1 MQHSNYQ
8 SGSMYQ
14 PPAPNKRSAGMET
27 AAFVLG
33 IVSLA
38 TCACIY
44 TSVVC
49 GALAIMFASL
59 SKGGATSMSNRA
71 RYALILGLIGLI
83 ATIIMYTTT
92 FAYAIHTYG
101 SIENLLKEYCNLTGM
116 DFNEL
121 YGDLFAQ

>member
-1 MQHSNYQ
+1 
-8 SGSMYQ
+8 
-14 PPAPNKRSAGMET
+14 MET

-49 GALAIMFASL
+49 GALAIMFALL

-83 ATIIMYTTT
+83 ATIIMYMTT

>member
-1 MQHSNYQ
+1 
-8 SGSMYQ
+8 
-14 PPAPNKRSAGMET
+14 MET

-33 IVSLA
+33 IISLA
-38 TCACIY
+38 TCVCIY

-49 GALAIMFASL
+49 GALAIMFALL

-92 FAYAIHTYG
+92 FVYTIHTYG

-121 YGDLFAQ
+121 YGNLFAQ

>member
-1 MQHSNYQ
+1 MQYSNYQ

-49 GALAIMFASL
+49 GALAIMFALL

-101 SIENLLKEYCNLTGM
+101 SIENLL
-116 DFNEL
+116 
-121 YGDLFAQ
+121 

>member
-1 MQHSNYQ
+1 
-8 SGSMYQ
+8 
-14 PPAPNKRSAGMET
+14 
-27 AAFVLG
+27 
-33 IVSLA
+33 
-38 TCACIY
+38 
-44 TSVVC
+44 
-49 GALAIMFASL
+49 
-59 SKGGATSMSNRA
+59 MSNRA

-92 FAYAIHTYG
+92 FAYAIYTYG

>member
-1 MQHSNYQ
+1 MQYSNYQ

-49 GALAIMFASL
+49 GALAIMFALL

-83 ATIIMYTTT
+83 STIIMYTTT

-101 SIENLLKEYCNLTGM
+101 SIENLLKEYCDLTGM

>member
-1 MQHSNYQ
+1 MQYSNYQ

-49 GALAIMFASL
+49 GALAIMFALL

-121 YGDLFAQ
+121 YGNLFAQ

>member
-1 MQHSNYQ
+1 MQYSNYQ

-49 GALAIMFASL
+49 GALAIMFALL
-59 SKGGATSMSNRA
+59 SKGGATSMSSRA